1 MSEPILESDE
11 VGKHCPK
18 CDGEMMQ
25 GFILDHTY
33 GAHLVASWIPG
44 APESS
49 FWRGTKSGP
58 AIPIGTLR
66 CSSCGFL
73 ESYAQRRFAAH

>member
-11 VGKHCPK
+11 VGKRCPK

-25 GFILDHTY
+25 GFVVDHTY
-33 GAHLVASWIPG
+33 GARLVASWIPG
-44 APESS
+44 APQTS
-49 FWRGTKSGP
+49 FVFKTKAGP
-58 AIPIGTLR
+58 AIPIGTFR
-66 CSSCGFL
+66 SSSCGFL

>member
-1 MSEPILESDE
+1 MNEQILESE
-11 VGKHCPK
+11 VVGKCCPK
-18 CDGEMMQ
+18 CDGEMIQ
-25 GFILDHTY
+25 GFVVDHTY

-49 FWRGTKSGP
+49 FWRGTKNGP
-58 AIPIGTLR
+58 AIPIGTFR